1 MTNYGQITEIFL
13 CFCNIATVLHS
24 IVFAGDLN
32 TVVEP
37 FPFETENGTEPFGTG
52 ECNLLLNTLY

>member
-1 MTNYGQITEIFL
+1 MANYGQIPEIFL
-13 CFCNIATVLHS
+13 CLCNIANVSPS

-52 ECNLLLNTLY
+52 ECNFV